1 MSTSEMWGDVGISQ
15 VGSGQGADKEY
26 ASEAACKDG
35 GSVRLAARGSLG
47 GAEGRLEERL
57 AGTELNG
64 GRGEDAQVH
73 VRVECRR
80 DGEEVSV
87 AKGNQR
93 GHGHVTWRDRLPVHD
108 ARAGGLKEE
117 RVVGREDGGGGAA
130 AGAGVVT
137 RKWSSPVGSRTG
149 LSHSLPR
156 SLTPCPSLFPSSP
169 SLLSSRAHALS
180 LARARSLSFCFCLCL
195 FLSLSLFPSLPL
207 SLCSSPYHTTAG
219 LCFRCV

>member
-1 MSTSEMWGDVGISQ
+1 MRWSGGNAQEDSKEADTVPSSSAPAVSPPPLLGELMSTSEVCGDVGISQ
-15 VGSGQGADKEY
+15 VRSGQGAHKEY

-35 GSVRLAARGSLG
+35 GSARLAARGGLG

-57 AGTELNG
+57 TGTELNG

-117 RVVGREDGGGGAA
+117 RVVGREDGVGGAG
-130 AGAGVVT
+130 AGVGVVT

-169 SLLSSRAHALS
+169 FPLLH
-180 LARARSLSFCFCLCL
+180 
-195 FLSLSLFPSLPL
+195 PSPHL
-207 SLCSSPYHTTAG
+207 
-219 LCFRCV
+219 RV